1 MEVTVRQPA
10 LTVLSSLFCIRR
22 QAIIVIPQAH
32 VLAFSE
38 ECDITK
44 EQSEAFLRKHGG
56 DFKAAL
62 SAFIKGG

>member
-1 MEVTVRQPA
+1 MVP
-10 LTVLSSLFCIRR
+10 SSLLRIRR
-22 QAIIVIPQAH
+22 QAIIVISQAH

-44 EQSEAFLRKHGG
+44 EQSDSFLRKHGG